1 MRTRASLSAY
11 KTVSHI
17 RTKWCR
23 VPRLWWQHQVCP
35 VSCRYVF
42 ADLYGKGFTGLE
54 SPADSGN
61 FTMSRMSFLCAGA
74 ASPMT
79 CGLKGQ
85 DLTNDLQYIF
95 SFGEDTNRDLYLLT
109 LAGVF
114 RVTSGDKCGITSCS
128 QNVLNGTA
136 QAAPAPALAPTLLG
150 GSGAST
156 GPQVISL
163 VIVFLSLIALTL

>member
-1 MRTRASLSAY
+1 MS
-11 KTVSHI
+11 
-17 RTKWCR
+17 
-23 VPRLWWQHQVCP
+23 PP
-35 VSCRYVF
+35 SCRYVF

-79 CGLKGQ
+79 CGVKGQ
-85 DLTNDLQYIF
+85 DLTNNLQYIF

-136 QAAPAPALAPTLLG
+136 QAALAPAVAPTPLG
-150 GSGAST
+150 GGGVVAL
-156 GPQVISL
+156 PQIVSL
-163 VIVFLSLIALTL
+163 VIVLLSLMALTL